1 MACSITSTLSLDC
14 INSVGGIKT
23 AYFYAGTWTSAT
35 EVAGQVPAIIGTG
48 TFYEFALPKDTA
60 FFTETINV
68 SNTNGTLFYQG
79 DLTIVLQKLSTTV
92 RNQLLLLAQSRDLRI
107 VFTDNNDNKW
117 LVGSE
122 RGAVMSSGTIATG
135 TAVGDLNGYTLVFQ
149 AQEPSSIAPLSDDL
163 GVVVEAGNAL
173 GGKIAVETVTS
184 DTPGVTTT
192 TTTTTA
198 P

>member
-79 DLTIVLQKLSTTV
+79 DLTIVLQKLSTTI
-92 RNQLLLLAQSRDLRI
+92 RTQLLLLAQNRDIRI
-107 VFTDNNDNKW
+107 VFEDNNGTLW
-117 LVGSE
+117 LVGAT
-122 RGAVMSSGTIATG
+122 RGCSMTSGTIATG

-149 AQEPSSIAPLSDDL
+149 AQEPSAAIALDDTLANVVSGISISTL
-163 GVVVEAGNAL
+163 
-173 GGKIAVETVTS
+173 
-184 DTPGVTTT
+184 
-192 TTTTTA
+192 
-198 P
+198 